1 MCNFYY
7 KIISKIL
14 VMRLKQILPKLI
26 DPAQAAFVPKRWI
39 AENVV
44 LAQEVIH
51 SFNQSKRKKGN
62 VRFKLDFKKAYYSL
76 EWDFILAVL
85 KVVGFDQKIV
95 NLIYQYISTVQ
106 YTLLLNGTKS
116 STILPSRGLRQGDPL
131 SPYLFILCA
140 DVFAKLIN
148 REVERGAIKD
158 VKVSPGVAAISQLFY
173 ADDVILLCGAKI
185 SEVAVLMR
193 CIEKYCLWFGQ
204 FISVEKSGFFVSKGV
219 HRNFIVQ
226 VKNQ

>member
-1 MCNFYY
+1 M
-7 KIISKIL
+7 
-14 VMRLKQILPKLI
+14 
-26 DPAQAAFVPKRWI
+26 
-39 AENVV
+39 
-44 LAQEVIH
+44 
-51 SFNQSKRKKGN
+51 
-62 VRFKLDFKKAYYSL
+62 
-76 EWDFILAVL
+76 VL
-85 KVVGFDQKIV
+85 KVQLFC
-95 NLIYQYISTVQ
+95 
-106 YTLLLNGTKS
+106 
-116 STILPSRGLRQGDPL
+116 PRGLRQGDPL

-193 CIEKYCLWFGQ
+193 CIEKYCLWSGQ
-204 FISVEKSGFFVSKGV
+204 FISVEKSGLFVSKGV

>member
-1 MCNFYY
+1 
-7 KIISKIL
+7 
-14 VMRLKQILPKLI
+14 MRLKQILPKLI

-116 STILPSRGLRQGDPL
+116 STILPSRVASGR
-131 SPYLFILCA
+131 SP
-140 DVFAKLIN
+140 
-148 REVERGAIKD
+148 
-158 VKVSPGVAAISQLFY
+158 
-173 ADDVILLCGAKI
+173 
-185 SEVAVLMR
+185 
-193 CIEKYCLWFGQ
+193 
-204 FISVEKSGFFVSKGV
+204 ISVPFYSVC
-219 HRNFIVQ
+219 
-226 VKNQ
+226 